1 MSDTRNLV
9 VCCDGTWNTAEQ
21 RDGGVPVPTNVVRLY
36 NALAATGPGGEEQ
49 LKYYHPG
56 VGTDPGWWDRTKGG
70 STGAGL
76 DRNIMS
82 AYHWLCR
89 NYQSGDRL
97 FLFGFSR
104 GAYTARSLAGLVA
117 CCGLLK
123 LDDVKPD
130 EVWKHITRLF
140 ERGYRHRDI
149 ASRLETRK
157 DWQKLGWKFHM
168 AGNDPAV
175 PIHLVGV
182 WDTVGALGIPDD
194 LALLNLLEAHDEHA
208 FHDVKLSPLIQHAR
222 HAVALDEIRANFQPT
237 LWAGANDARLK
248 QVWFPGVHCD
258 VGGGYRET
266 GLSDGA
272 LRWMIDEAGALG
284 LGFDPGMTGQIQPDA
299 RGVLHDSYVDMFKL
313 LPNMPRSVPDFD
325 AANANGTLH
334 ASALERRKRP
344 PISHAPY
351 RATTGKLRKKG
362 AAHVFSVYAMNPWNA
377 AGLYLEQGVKY
388 RFDAQGEW
396 LDRSVACGP
405 DGTHD
410 GDFQPAE
417 AAHAISSALG
427 EIENLFRKLTG
438 NAAADFKFT
447 KRHERLNGAR
457 VPWFCLIGAIAN
469 GGSAQSGEPGR
480 HETFRIGSQCEYT
493 PLESGYFYAYAN
505 DAWNFYE
512 NNRGSVM
519 LTVTRL

>member
-1 MSDTRNLV
+1 MRNLI

-21 RDGGVPVPTNVVRLY
+21 RDAGVPVPTNVVRVY
-36 NALAATGPGGEEQ
+36 NALAATNRDGVAQ

-56 VGTDPGWWDRTKGG
+56 VGTEPSWWDRTKGG

-76 DRNIMS
+76 DRNIIS

-89 NYQSGDRL
+89 HYQSGDRMY
-97 FLFGFSR
+97 LFGFSR

-123 LDDVKPD
+123 LDDID
-130 EVWKHITRLF
+130 AGEVWNSITRIF
-140 ERGYRHRDI
+140 ERGYRQRDLP
-149 ASRLETRK
+149 ARHETRAS
-157 DWQKLGWKFHM
+157 WEQLGWRFHTT
-168 AGNDPAV
+168 ADGDAAL

-194 LALLNLLEAHDEHA
+194 LALLNLLDANDEHA
-208 FHDVKLSPLIQHAR
+208 FHDVTLSAQIRNAR

-237 LWAGANDARLK
+237 LWAGPNDARLK

-272 LRWMIDEAGALG
+272 LKWMIDEAAALD
-284 LGFDPGMTGQIQPDA
+284 LGFDAKMTDQIKPDP
-299 RGVLHDSYVDMFKL
+299 RGVLHDSYVDMFRL
-313 LPNMPRSVPDFD
+313 LPNMPRSVPDLD
-325 AANANGTLH
+325 DPANDDVVLH
-334 ASALERRKRP
+334 ASVRERRECP

-351 RATTGKLRKKG
+351 RASSAKLSSSG
-362 AAHVFSVYAMNPWNA
+362 ATLTFSVYAMNPWNA
-377 AGLYLEQGVKY
+377 AGLYLEKGVTY
-388 RFDAQGEW
+388 RFEAEGEW

-405 DGTHD
+405 GGTHD

-417 AAHAISSALG
+417 AMHAISSALG
-427 EIENLFRKLTG
+427 ELEGLFRKFTG
-438 NAAADFKFT
+438 NEAANFKFT
-447 KRHERLNGAR
+447 KRHDRLQGKR
-457 VPWFCLIGAIAN
+457 VPWFCLVGAVAS
-469 GGSAQSGEPGR
+469 GGNKDSGEPSQ
-480 HETFRIGSQCEYT
+480 HETFIIGSRCEYT
-493 PLESGYFYAYAN
+493 PQQSGYFYAYAN

-512 NNRGSVM
+512 NNRGSVT
-519 LTVTRL
+519 LTITRL